1 MSECVCVC
9 VCVCVCLT
17 PPSWPHLATPAD
29 VALALWPQ
37 SRQCGWRANH
47 RGMCPAVLGEEGL
60 LGSEGDPVFRL
71 PSLSHLQWAWGPLS
85 AMRIA

>member
-1 MSECVCVC
+1 MSVCVC
-9 VCVCVCLT
+9 VT
-17 PPSWPHLATPAD
+17 PPSWSHLATPAD

-60 LGSEGDPVFRL
+60 MGSMKDNSAQATFPL
-71 PSLSHLQWAWGPLS
+71 PSPMGPRSHVQP
-85 AMRIA
+85 